1 MTAQAY
7 KRRNSTGVDAW
18 RPGEGRCGA
27 VMIEMIKVT
36 DSNRFTYNT
45 ETRKKSDNQGAEF
58 SSIMQ
63 EAGVDADDTG
73 EVARSFDE
81 TSYQADAGISD
92 MEILMYTFTG
102 RLSSIGKYLGL
113 TLNIEV

>member
-1 MTAQAY
+1 
-7 KRRNSTGVDAW
+7 
-18 RPGEGRCGA
+18 
-27 VMIEMIKVT
+27 MIEMVKVT

-45 ETRKKSDNQGAEF
+45 ETRKKPDNKGAEF

-63 EAGVDADDTG
+63 GAGVDADDAG
-73 EVARSFDE
+73 EVSRSFDE
-81 TSYQADAGISD
+81 TSSQADAGVSD

-102 RLSSIGKYLGL
+102 RMSPIGKYLGI